1 MAMLGRPVRFAPPP
15 ASAEAI
21 RRQVFDIPRTRVL
34 RLGFAPR
41 PPTSL
46 VSRHFREVSA
56 MASKAYLVM
65 ALIIILLG
73 GTLSYLVR

>member
-1 MAMLGRPVRFAPPP
+1 
-15 ASAEAI
+15 
-21 RRQVFDIPRTRVL
+21 
-34 RLGFAPR
+34 
-41 PPTSL
+41 
-46 VSRHFREVSA
+46 